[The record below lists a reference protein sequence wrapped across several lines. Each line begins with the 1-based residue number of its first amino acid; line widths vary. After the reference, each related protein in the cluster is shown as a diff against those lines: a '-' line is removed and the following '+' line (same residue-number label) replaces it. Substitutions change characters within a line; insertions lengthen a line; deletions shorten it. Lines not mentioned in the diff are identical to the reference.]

1 MPHARPL
8 PPVSAV
14 VFDFDGTL
22 VETNIDFAGI
32 RARLREHFVA
42 NDCWDEGFFQRYI
55 LEMIDNVCARLDG
68 PRAGEVR
75 REAME
80 IVHQGEAAAC
90 REGEPYPGVT
100 EALQELEKRGYRLGI
115 FTRNSRPCC
124 ELVLRRYRLPHTV
137 LLTRDD
143 VENVKPNP
151 EHLQKTLAR
160 LGVRPEWALVVGDH
174 HTDVETAVACGA
186 HAVGVLTTNGTRERF
201 LECGARLVLDSAAEL
216 PDVLPLKAGDR

>member
-22 VETNIDFAGI
+22 VRTDIDFAGI
-32 RARLREHFVA
+32 RGRLRGYFIA
-42 NDCWDEGFFQRYI
+42 QGCWDESLFQRYI

-68 PRAGEVR
+68 QRAQETR

-80 IVHQGEAAAC
+80 IVHQGEVAAC
-90 REGEPYPGVT
+90 ERGEPYPGVP
-100 EALQELEKRGYRLGI
+100 EALEELQRRGYRLGI

-124 ELVLRRYRLPHTV
+124 ELVLSRYRLPHDV

-143 VENVKPNP
+143 VETVKPHP
-151 EHLQKTLAR
+151 DHLQQTLAR
-160 LGVRPEWALVVGDH
+160 LEVRAEWALVVGDH
-174 HTDVETAVACGA
+174 YTDVETAVACGA
-186 HAVGVLTTNGTRERF
+186 HAVGVLTTNGLRERF
-201 LECGARLVLDSAAEL
+201 IECGARLVLDSAADL
-216 PDVLPLKAGDR
+216 TDVLPVKPGG